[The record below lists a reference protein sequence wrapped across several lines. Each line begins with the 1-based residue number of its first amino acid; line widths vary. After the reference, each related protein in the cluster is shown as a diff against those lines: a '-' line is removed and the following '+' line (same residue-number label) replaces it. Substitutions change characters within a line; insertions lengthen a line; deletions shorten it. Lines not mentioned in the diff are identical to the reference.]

1 MKTKHIPEKIMEE
14 ILKRIIDIAVP
25 EKIILFGSYAY
36 GIPNL
41 DSDIDIIVV
50 KKDIE
55 SKIREYSKIRRSLR
69 GLGYPFD
76 IIILTPEEFEYY
88 SSDWINSVAAE
99 AKIGGLFFMKNKRE
113 YEVLYEL
120 GIEDLKLEVENYKP

>member
-1 MKTKHIPEKIMEE
+1 MEE